1 MPSQLSSSDDDDV
14 LQAEADI
21 RERLAGLELDFP
33 ALMAV
38 SNVYRAATA
47 IRNRVE
53 REVLSDHGLSWGG
66 FTILFVLW
74 IWGPMEAARLA
85 AECGLAKG
93 TLTGML
99 GTLEGR
105 RLVERDR
112 VAADRRRVSVALTS
126 RGEALIEK
134 VFPSFN
140 TVESKVVADLKPDE
154 VSDLSRLLRQVTR
167 TAG

>member
-1 MPSQLSSSDDDDV
+1 MPSQLSSNDEDV

-21 RERLAGLELDFP
+21 RKRLDDLELDFP

-53 REVLSDHGLSWGG
+53 RQVLSEHGLSWGG

-93 TLTGML
+93 TLTGMV
-99 GTLEGR
+99 GTLESRG
-105 RLVERDR
+105 LVDRDR
-112 VAADRRRVSVALTS
+112 VEVDRRRVSVDLTGDG
-126 RGEALIEK
+126 RALIEE
-134 VFPSFN
+134 VFPRFN
-140 TVESKVVADLKPDE
+140 AVETTVVSGLAADE
-154 VSDLSRLLRQVTR
+154 VAELSRLLRQVTR